1 MRLIHFVAGLLALLA
16 GAVALAA
23 AKGSPPHRR
32 SGRVFVVAMLAMT
45 TTAAVI
51 AAFLRPNVVNVTA
64 ALLTLYLVCTALLT
78 VRPDLRHARAL
89 QVGLMGVALV
99 AGLLGCTLGL
109 DALGSASGNVDGI
122 PAPPLLMFGTVGL
135 AGFALDARLLRAGG
149 IQGPHRLARHLWRM
163 TFAMWIA
170 TSSFFLGQAKVFPE
184 PLRNFALLAIPV
196 LVVTVLLF
204 YWLAKV
210 LLPLRR
216 RGAATPLRFGS
227 RVAAA
232 QDGELAP

>member
-1 MRLIHFVAGLLALLA
+1 MRLIHIVAGLLALLA
-16 GAVALAA
+16 GAIALAA
-23 AKGSPPHRR
+23 AKGSGLHRR

-45 TTAAVI
+45 TTAAAI

-89 QVGLMGVALV
+89 LVGLMGVALV

-135 AGFALDARLLRAGG
+135 AGLVLDARLLWAGG
-149 IQGPHRLARHLWRM
+149 IHGPHRLARHLWRM

-184 PLRNFALLAIPV
+184 PLRNFALLSIPV
-196 LVVTVLLF
+196 LVVTVLLC

-216 RGAATPLRFGS
+216 RGAATPARFGA

-232 QDGELAP
+232 QDRELAP

>member
-1 MRLIHFVAGLLALLA
+1 MRLIHIVAGLLALLA
-16 GAVALAA
+16 GAIALAA
-23 AKGSPPHRR
+23 AKGSGLHRR
-32 SGRVFVVAMLAMT
+32 SGRVFVGAMLAMT

-51 AAFLRPNVVNVTA
+51 AAFLRPNVVNATA

-89 QVGLMGVALV
+89 LVGLMGVALV

-135 AGFALDARLLRAGG
+135 AGLVLDARLLWAGG
-149 IQGPHRLARHLWRM
+149 IHGPHRLARHLWRM

-184 PLRNFALLAIPV
+184 PLRNFALLSIPV
-196 LVVTVLLF
+196 LVVTVLLC

-216 RGAATPLRFGS
+216 RGAATPARFGA

-232 QDGELAP
+232 QDRELAP

>member
-1 MRLIHFVAGLLALLA
+1 MRLIHIVAGLLALLA
-16 GAVALAA
+16 GAIALAA
-23 AKGSPPHRR
+23 AKGSGLHRR
-32 SGRVFVVAMLAMT
+32 SGRVFVGAMLAMT

-51 AAFLRPNVVNVTA
+51 AAFLRPNVVNATA

-89 QVGLMGVALV
+89 LVGLMGVALV

-135 AGFALDARLLRAGG
+135 AGLVLDARLLWAGG
-149 IQGPHRLARHLWRM
+149 IHGPHRLARHLWRM

-184 PLRNFALLAIPV
+184 PLRNFALLSIPV
-196 LVVTVLLF
+196 LVVTVLLC

-216 RGAATPLRFGS
+216 RGAATPVRLGA

-232 QDGELAP
+232 QDRELAP

>member
-1 MRLIHFVAGLLALLA
+1 MRLIHIVAGLLALLA
-16 GAVALAA
+16 GAIALAA
-23 AKGSPPHRR
+23 AKGSGLHRR
-32 SGRVFVVAMLAMT
+32 SGRVFVGAMLAMT

-51 AAFLRPNVVNVTA
+51 AAFLRPNVVNATA

-89 QVGLMGVALV
+89 LVGLMGVALV

-135 AGFALDARLLRAGG
+135 AGLVLDARLLWAGG

-184 PLRNFALLAIPV
+184 PLRNFALLSIPV
-196 LVVTVLLF
+196 LVVTVLLC

-216 RGAATPLRFGS
+216 RGAATPARFGA

-232 QDGELAP
+232 QDRELAP